1 MNIIEVDCMIVMD
14 IDLPKSCLDCPCIN
28 KDAGYCQADKLHRP
42 IVDDTNDYNPKT
54 KPKWCPIKLLK

>member
-1 MNIIEVDCMIVMD
+1 MIVMD